1 MVLEL
6 FVGSIS
12 PEAVK
17 RPGFQGRGL
26 LTLAACGGH
35 LESDRFPLLP
45 WYPFGLLS
53 FVMIPA

>member
-1 MVLEL
+1 MVLKL
-6 FVGSIS
+6 FAGSIL
-12 PEAVK
+12 PEVVK
-17 RPGFQGRGL
+17 RPELEGRGP